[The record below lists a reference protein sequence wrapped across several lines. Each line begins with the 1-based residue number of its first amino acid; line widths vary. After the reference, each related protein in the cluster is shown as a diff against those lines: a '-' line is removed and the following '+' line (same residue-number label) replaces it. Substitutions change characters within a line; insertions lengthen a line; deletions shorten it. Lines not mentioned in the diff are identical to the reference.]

1 MTLPSAI
8 ADLVAEVKRVPSLV
22 TAQISKWNGQV
33 QAKIGELTEWQ
44 KDFDFTKI
52 NLVNKKGGSSG
63 IGGGSVWTKIAKV
76 NSRWAY
82 RIVINSTGRR
92 HSPSLMIIDIL
103 PSWDNN
109 VFVNVVTQIGAK
121 YVTKLKM
128 SGDDDDGVKD
138 LVLFVEGEEQIDISF
153 QVYQLTGFGGLTV
166 EIERNYEDKA
176 VTTEEVTL

>member
-1 MTLPSAI
+1 LS
-8 ADLVAEVKRVPSLV
+8 
-22 TAQISKWNGQV
+22 W
-33 QAKIGELTEWQ
+33 
-44 KDFDFTKI
+44 
-52 NLVNKKGGSSG
+52 
-63 IGGGSVWTKIAKV
+63 
-76 NSRWAY
+76 Y
-82 RIVINSTGRR
+82 STGRR